1 MTVSTFFLGTVALV
15 AAAVSLAT
23 SAEPASTPPNAC
35 YSGAYR
41 LGRDYIVISPSDEG
55 ALRYR
60 ITDGRSGRLYP
71 DADGRHFYGGPGW
84 ASRSPRIA
92 EAVFDDCPGQ
102 RIEFRLNDGPSGIA
116 QRIPVTK
123 TATTFTSIGNTLY
136 GELFA
141 PEKPRALVVL
151 VFGSGQ
157 DSAVVYNYVQHLLP
171 YYGIAAF
178 VYDKRGTGKSNGR
191 FTVDFS
197 ELADDAL
204 AAVAH
209 ARQLLDA
216 PGVPVGLLGESQGG
230 WIAPL
235 AAVRAPADFVI
246 VSYGLAIGP
255 LDEDRY
261 EVMNELRAKQYDAS
275 VVAKGRELTD
285 ITGRI
290 MLSRF
295 TDGLDDLRKFKA
307 AHADE
312 KWLRDVEGDFTGPL
326 LRSPDEQFTELRA
339 LLGFDAILDYDAQ
352 AALRRVRVPMLWIV
366 GGKDTEAPSAP
377 TLEFLRTLQAAPPQ
391 LDIAVFPNADH
402 GILEEGEQG
411 GVPFAKQSAGY
422 HDLLAHWI
430 RTRTL
435 DGKFGTATLIPD
447 TSRAKDRR
455 LGDQIGKPH

>member
-1 MTVSTFFLGTVALV
+1 MTVPAFFLGTVALV
-15 AAAVSLAT
+15 AASLPVVAR
-23 SAEPASTPPNAC
+23 AASEDPPHAC

-41 LGRDYIVISPSDEG
+41 LGNDYIVISPSDEG

-60 ITDGRSGRLYP
+60 VPDGRSGRLYP
-71 DADGRHFYGGPGW
+71 DDDRHFHGGPGW
-84 ASRSPRIA
+84 ASREPRIA
-92 EAVFDDCPGQ
+92 EAVFDGCPGK
-102 RIEFRLNDGPSGIA
+102 RIEFRLKDGPSGVA
-116 QRIPVTK
+116 QRVPVTR
-123 TATTFTSIGNTLY
+123 TPTTFPSIGNTLY

-141 PEKPRALVVL
+141 PEKPQALVVL
-151 VFGSGQ
+151 VYGSGQ
-157 DSAVVYNYVQHLLP
+157 DSAVAYSYVQHLLT

-204 AAVAH
+204 VAMAH
-209 ARQLLDA
+209 ARKLLNA
-216 PGVPVGLLGESQGG
+216 PGVPVGLMGESQGG

-246 VSYGLAIGP
+246 ASYGLAISP
-255 LDEDRY
+255 LEEDRY
-261 EVMNELRAKQYDAS
+261 EVMNELRAKRHDDS

-285 ITGRI
+285 ITSRI

-295 TDGLDDLRKFKA
+295 TDGLEDLRKFKA
-307 AHADE
+307 AHADA
-312 KWLRDVEGDFTGPL
+312 KWLQEVEGDFTGPL
-326 LRSPDEQFTELRA
+326 LRSPDDQFAELRK

-366 GGKDTEAPSAP
+366 AGKDTEAPPGP
-377 TLEFLRTLQAAPPQ
+377 TLEFLRTLQPEPPQ

-402 GILEEGEQG
+402 GIIEDDR
-411 GVPFAKQSAGY
+411 QSVGY
-422 HDLLAHWI
+422 HDLLAKWI

-435 DGKFGTATLIPD
+435 EGQFGTAILQP
-447 TSRAKDRR
+447 DRR
-455 LGDQIGKPH
+455 